1 MSIILLAVFFC
12 PVIVCNHTVT
22 IECYDYFFLRFVKI
36 HTTISM
42 SAKRVRNWK
51 CLIIPIFHEYTIWL
65 PFNIMGDKLSSRN
78 AVFFSL

>member
-12 PVIVCNHTVT
+12 PVIVCNHMVT

-42 SAKRVRNWK
+42 SAKRVRN
-51 CLIIPIFHEYTIWL
+51 
-65 PFNIMGDKLSSRN
+65 
-78 AVFFSL
+78 